1 MAKKSWYDGV
11 DAHVALL
18 NSVESTM
25 LACGGIEWVRSLN
38 PNVRNR
44 FLYDFLIYAGAGMWA
59 RYGVL

>member
-1 MAKKSWYDGV
+1 
-11 DAHVALL
+11 
-18 NSVESTM
+18 M

-59 RYGVL
+59 RYGVLGRAMGRRGDETEKTA